1 MHCFNEVAVGGAG
14 MPAHQDDNYF
24 KVKHQTAVTTWLSS
38 SHADEFNGAICYI
51 PGLHKMAYSIMA
63 THRSWGFRWQSMIG
77 LTMTKN

>member
-51 PGLHKMAYSIMA
+51 PGLHKN
-63 THRSWGFRWQSMIG
+63 G
-77 LTMTKN
+77 LLDHGNT